1 SVCVRISEPSV
12 RQSSQ
17 LPSSSACFCLPL
29 LNRPCAEETAC
40 RIKSL
45 PNPSSTLS
53 SYFSFPILILK
64 LNPSSFVHSSVQ
76 YFRNI
81 SNFNLFIF
89 SLYYTT
95 NFHLL
100 IHLFTN

>member
-1 SVCVRISEPSV
+1 RFSSVCVRISEPSV

-45 PNPSSTLS
+45 SNPSSTLS

-64 LNPSSFVHSSVQ
+64 YDPSSFVHSSVQ
-76 YFRNI
+76 YFRNM
-81 SNFNLFIF
+81 SNV
-89 SLYYTT
+89 
-95 NFHLL
+95 HLL
-100 IHLFTN
+100 TFQYHKATYIH